1 MLPKLKYLV
10 ITESLIERNNFL
22 RILESCKDLVHL
34 DVSYCEGFR
43 EDNEEILK
51 LTSHIDTFI
60 CEGCQNIFE
69 DGTVTRSPFMM
80 MTNVILIM
88 SPFTMMIHERDLD
101 YLDFDCC
108 SDSLFLEIF

>member
-1 MLPKLKYLV
+1 MAYTAKISLINALIIKHRVALAIITMLPKLKYLV

-34 DVSYCEGFR
+34 DVSYCQGFR

-60 CEGCQNIFE
+60 CEGCQNIYE
-69 DGTVTRSPFMM
+69 DGDEES
-80 MTNVILIM
+80 IY
-88 SPFTMMIHERDLD
+88 DD
-101 YLDFDCC
+101 D
-108 SDSLFLEIF
+108 